1 MHCETP
7 AVISRPIVSNAPESG
22 AVERRRLVL
31 PLEISPATVIIGLVI
46 AVLAV
51 LAVRRLVRRG
61 TCDCHD
67 HGGGPAKGGCAA
79 GGCAGCTGCGVADAL
94 VADIERAAKQGSAR

>member
-1 MHCETP
+1 M
-7 AVISRPIVSNAPESG
+7 
-22 AVERRRLVL
+22 L

-46 AVLAV
+46 VALAV
-51 LAVRRLVRRG
+51 LAVRRLMRRG

-79 GGCAGCTGCGVADAL
+79 GGCAGCAGCTGCGAADAL
-94 VADIERAAKQGSAR
+94 VADLERAAKQGSAR

>member
-1 MHCETP
+1 M
-7 AVISRPIVSNAPESG
+7 
-22 AVERRRLVL
+22 L

-46 AVLAV
+46 VALAV

-67 HGGGPAKGGCAA
+67 HGGGPAKGGGAA
-79 GGCAGCTGCGVADAL
+79 GGCAGCAGCTGCGAADAL
-94 VADIERAAKQGSAR
+94 VADLERAAKQGSAR

>member
-1 MHCETP
+1 M
-7 AVISRPIVSNAPESG
+7 
-22 AVERRRLVL
+22 L

-61 TCDCHD
+61 S
-67 HGGGPAKGGCAA
+67 
-79 GGCAGCTGCGVADAL
+79 CAGCTGCGVADAL

>member
-1 MHCETP
+1 M
-7 AVISRPIVSNAPESG
+7 
-22 AVERRRLVL
+22 L

-46 AVLAV
+46 VVLAV

-94 VADIERAAKQGSAR
+94 VADIERAAKQGSARQALGRRREIQYMEEL

>member
-1 MHCETP
+1 M
-7 AVISRPIVSNAPESG
+7 
-22 AVERRRLVL
+22 L

-79 GGCAGCTGCGVADAL
+79 GGCAGCTGAESQMPWSPTLSAPPSREAL
-94 VADIERAAKQGSAR
+94 GRRSAGAGRREIQYMEEL

>member
-1 MHCETP
+1 M
-7 AVISRPIVSNAPESG
+7 
-22 AVERRRLVL
+22 L

-46 AVLAV
+46 VVLAV

-67 HGGGPAKGGCAA
+67 HGGGPAKGG
-79 GGCAGCTGCGVADAL
+79 VADAL